1 MTLPAT
7 SALCGI
13 FTFLLAGSPIF
24 YSPTPRGDCS
34 NCCEIKERDDIK
46 FMLYTRKNPFKFRY
60 LYLSDE
66 KRLRKSN
73 FNFNYPLAIY
83 LHGFSESATG
93 EKQSSQEVKDAFL
106 KSGNYNVILID
117 WSAMTAVPWYTSAV
131 DNLPIAAR
139 YIARFIRFLLQQGYQ
154 VPKIHLIGFSLG
166 AEVAGFVGKQLQ
178 EWGIFLPRITGL
190 DPALPLFEDGSSN
203 RRLSPKDAQF
213 VDIIHTDGGIL
224 GNPEAMGHA
233 DFYPN
238 GGHALQPGCAR
249 QEIANNRWLGI
260 LSCSHQRAW
269 EYFIESIRRPY
280 AFPANRCEPSKLFG
294 TCRDGNGKAFMGMG
308 ADKRLRGKF
317 FLDTNDEPPYGRN
330 TLGAAATTTAILNDN
345 YKKNSAAYTLLPS
358 IQKQRQEWELE
369 DKELEAEEKEIEQQD
384 NNNVTTENLQEN
396 DTLMLSNIAATV
408 TAAIKQ
414 NSLQMTA
421 TPTTATILAMMTI
434 HKLPTADEWN
444 SVGSKSK
451 TVLET

>member
-1 MTLPAT
+1 MALAAT

-24 YSPTPRGDCS
+24 YSPSPRGVCS
-34 NCCEIKERDDIK
+34 NCCEIKERDDIR
-46 FMLYTRKNPFKFRY
+46 FMLYTRKNPFKFQY
-60 LYLSDE
+60 LYMSDE

-106 KSGNYNVILID
+106 KGGNYNVILID

-131 DNLPIAAR
+131 DNLPVAAR
-139 YIARFIRFLLQQGYQ
+139 YVARFIRFLLQQGYQ
-154 VPKIHLIGFSLG
+154 VQKLHLIGFSLG
-166 AEVAGFVGKQLQ
+166 AEVSGFIGKQLQ
-178 EWGIFLPRITGL
+178 EWGIYLPRITGL

-260 LSCSHQRAW
+260 ISCSHQRAW

-330 TLGAAATTTAILNDN
+330 TFGAATNGI
-345 YKKNSAAYTLLPS
+345 YEFKKISAAFTLLPS
-358 IQKQRQEWELE
+358 IQKQVQHVQELE
-369 DKELEAEEKEIEQQD
+369 ERKVEVVHEKM
-384 NNNVTTENLQEN
+384 NNVTIENIQEN
-396 DTLMLSNIAATV
+396 DTLIDAAVAATM
-408 TAAIKQ
+408 TAAIKR
-414 NSLQMTA
+414 NGLQREDLAVTTA
-421 TPTTATILAMMTI
+421 GVTTPTTLAN
-434 HKLPTADEWN
+434 KLPTADGWN
-444 SVGSKSK
+444 SVSSRSK
-451 TVLET
+451 TNLET